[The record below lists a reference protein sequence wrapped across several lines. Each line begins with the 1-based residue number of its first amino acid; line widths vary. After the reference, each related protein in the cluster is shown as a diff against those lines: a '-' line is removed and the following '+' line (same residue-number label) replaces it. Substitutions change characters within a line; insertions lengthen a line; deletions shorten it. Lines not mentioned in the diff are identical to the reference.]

1 MERPILLPG
10 QRPDGIDAPETGHVR
25 PGRAS
30 PASSAGS
37 NTAATP
43 RGKRAPHGASASTPR
58 GPSAPTG
65 SASGR
70 RGWRDLDQRLLG
82 VLGRIT
88 ERDRYLC
95 RLLDEHRVL
104 TTSQVAD
111 VAFTGERRARMR
123 LAELY

>member
-1 MERPILLPG
+1 MDRPIKLAG
-10 QRPDGIDAPETGHVR
+10 QGPARLAAPDAGDVR
-25 PGRAS
+25 SRGTS
-30 PASSAGS
+30 LASSAGS
-37 NTAATP
+37 DAAAAQ
-43 RGKRAPHGASASTPR
+43 GKGAPHGASASTPR